1 MSIQITLREDAKT
14 MTKKE
19 RALQAVQRLE
29 QLYPDAL
36 CSLESQSPLQ
46 LLIATRLSA
55 QCTDARVNI
64 VTKDLFAAYQTAED
78 FANAQISDIER
89 LIHSW
94 GLYKTKAKDIVN
106 MSKMIVEEFG
116 GQVPDTL
123 EQLTRLPGVG
133 RKTANLIMG
142 DVYHQPAIVTDTH
155 LIRITNRLGLVD
167 TKDPYKVEMQ
177 LKKLLPPEG
186 SSDFCH
192 RIVHFGRDVCK
203 AQNPRCGNCPLAD
216 LCKQIGVARKTA

>member
-1 MSIQITLREDAKT
+1 

-29 QLYPDAL
+29 QLYPDAF
-36 CSLESQSPLQ
+36 CSLESRSPLQ

-89 LIHSW
+89 LIHSC

-106 MSKMIVEEFG
+106 MSKMIAEELC
-116 GQVPDTL
+116 GQVHD
-123 EQLTRLPGVG
+123 
-133 RKTANLIMG
+133 NL
-142 DVYHQPAIVTDTH
+142 
-155 LIRITNRLGLVD
+155 
-167 TKDPYKVEMQ
+167 
-177 LKKLLPPEG
+177 
-186 SSDFCH
+186 
-192 RIVHFGRDVCK
+192 
-203 AQNPRCGNCPLAD
+203 
-216 LCKQIGVARKTA
+216 